1 MVLAVL
7 VGVGVAVGL
16 LVWWVL
22 GRWPVVDPARP
33 GGAPEA
39 VARELV
45 GAEPARSFLRARVD
59 PKVATGL
66 ALTLASGV
74 VLLGGALLA
83 LLAFAVRSSHA
94 VVRVDRGVATWADT
108 HAAAFTTRALEV
120 VTFSGSSVG
129 VILIAVVV
137 FAFVR
142 VRRHAPWA
150 VAGFLATVLVGQNL
164 IANLVK
170 VVVDRARPDIHPLAG
185 FSGPS
190 FPSGHTA
197 AAFAC
202 FGACAIVLGRGRS
215 RSVQRAWLAAAMGL
229 AACVGVSRVMLGV
242 HWLTDVV
249 GGAALGLAWLALV
262 TVAFGGRLMR
272 FGAPVEAAERV
283 TELASADRTEP

>member
-1 MVLAVL
+1 MVFGVL
-7 VGVGVAVGL
+7 VAIGIGIGA

-22 GRWPVVDPARP
+22 GRWPVVDPAQP

-45 GAEPARSFLRARVD
+45 EAAPAQSFLRARVD

-66 ALTLASGV
+66 ALTVAAGI

-94 VVRVDRGVATWADT
+94 VVRLDRGVATWADT
-108 HAAAFTTRALEV
+108 HATSFTTQALKV
-120 VTFSGSSVG
+120 VTFFGSSVG
-129 VILIAVVV
+129 VILLVLVV
-137 FAFVR
+137 FTFVR
-142 VRRHAPWA
+142 IRRNAPWS
-150 VAGFLATVLVGQNL
+150 VAGFLAAVVVGQNA
-164 IANLVK
+164 IANLIK

-215 RSVQRAWLAAAMGL
+215 RTTQRAWLAVAMGL
-229 AACVGVSRVMLGV
+229 AAMVGASRVMLGV
-242 HWLTDVV
+242 HWLTDVI
-249 GGAALGLAWLALV
+249 GGAALGLAWLAAV

-283 TELASADRTEP
+283 TELAGADPSDP